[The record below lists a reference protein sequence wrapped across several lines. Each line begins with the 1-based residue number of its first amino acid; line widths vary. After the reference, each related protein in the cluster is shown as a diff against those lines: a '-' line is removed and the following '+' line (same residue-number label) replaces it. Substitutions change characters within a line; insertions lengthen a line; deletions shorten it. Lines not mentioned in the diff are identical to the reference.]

1 MTQWLA
7 GLIDFAS
14 NMPCRAMEFNQIF
27 CAVIQDTIKKTIYH
41 LFPMDTSMY
50 ITILRDSVDQ
60 FEWLKR
66 NPDLTGKRK
75 ISTVLDKSKSAARF
89 PTKNST

>member
-1 MTQWLA
+1 
-7 GLIDFAS
+7 
-14 NMPCRAMEFNQIF
+14 
-27 CAVIQDTIKKTIYH
+27 
-41 LFPMDTSMY
+41 MDTRMY
-50 ITILRDSVDQ
+50 ITILRDPVDQ

-66 NPDLTGKRK
+66 NPDLTGKRT